1 MTDSEKTLTNSSFVS
16 ILSESLISKS
26 EFEGY
31 YDLVLTNDQK
41 KIIKQ
46 IEEINIPNEIK
57 AKWIQDSCYHF
68 KVEEEKVKKDQEKEK
83 LAAENEMLA
92 DRVQKQNKAIY
103 DLKEEVI
110 KKNEDIAK
118 LVRKEFFPTNLPTE
132 SRSQESSR
140 RGNLPAFPQ
149 RSFTRK

>member
-1 MTDSEKTLTNSSFVS
+1 MSESEETLTHSSVAAS
-16 ILSESLISKS
+16 ILTESFISKS
-26 EFEGY
+26 EFEEY

-68 KVEEEKVKKDQEKEK
+68 KVEEEKTKLDQEKIK
-83 LAAENEMLA
+83 LEAENETLL

-103 DLKEEVI
+103 DLKDEVI

-118 LVRKEFFPTNLPTE
+118 LVRTEFFSHKFTNGK
-132 SRSQESSR
+132 SI
-140 RGNLPAFPQ
+140 
-149 RSFTRK
+149 TRKLAQKPSTFFSAKK

>member
-1 MTDSEKTLTNSSFVS
+1 MSESEETLTHSSVAAS
-16 ILSESLISKS
+16 ILTESFISKS
-26 EFEGY
+26 EFEEY

-68 KVEEEKVKKDQEKEK
+68 KVEEEKTKLDQEKIK
-83 LAAENEMLA
+83 LEAENEALL

-103 DLKEEVI
+103 DLKDEVI
-110 KKNEDIAK
+110 EKNEDIAK
-118 LVRKEFFPTNLPTE
+118 LVRTEFFPANLRTE

-140 RGNLPAFPQ
+140 KSHLPSFPQ
-149 RSFTRK
+149 RNKK